1 MQKIGI
7 IGIGNLLRKDDGVG
21 IFLLERLQKQKK
33 ELPKNIEFIDGG
45 TGGMNLLHLLAQF
58 GIVLLI
64 DAVDFK
70 GRPGEI
76 RVFSLKDIQSQKK
89 PVMISTHDSDFLN
102 LLRLSQELKE
112 LPETLIIFGVQPRD
126 VSYGIGLSK
135 KIETILDDLILK
147 LQKEIQDFV
156 K

>member
-1 MQKIGI
+1 MEKIGI

-21 IFLLERLQKQKK
+21 IVLLELLVKRKK
-33 ELPKNIEFIDGG
+33 EFPKNIEFINGG

-58 GIVLLI
+58 DTVLLI

-70 GRPGEI
+70 GRPGEA

-89 PVMISTHDSDFLN
+89 PVMMSTHDPDFLN
-102 LLRLSQELKE
+102 LLRLSQALKE
-112 LPETLIIFGVQPRD
+112 LPETLVIFGVQPRD
-126 VSYGIGLSK
+126 VSHGMGLSK
-135 KIETILDDLILK
+135 EIETVIDHLFLK
-147 LQKEIQDFV
+147 LQKEIRDFF

>member
-1 MQKIGI
+1 MEKIGI

-21 IFLLERLQKQKK
+21 IVLLELLVKRKK
-33 ELPKNIEFIDGG
+33 EFPKNIEFIDGG

-58 GIVLLI
+58 DTVLLI

-70 GRPGEI
+70 GRPGEA

-89 PVMISTHDSDFLN
+89 PVMMSTHDPDFLN
-102 LLRLSQELKE
+102 LLRLSQAFKE
-112 LPETLIIFGVQPRD
+112 LPETLVIFGVQPRD
-126 VSYGIGLSK
+126 VSHGMGLSK
-135 KIETILDDLILK
+135 EIETVIDHLFLK
-147 LQKEIQDFV
+147 LQKEIRDFF

>member
-1 MQKIGI
+1 MKKIGI

-21 IFLLERLQKQKK
+21 IVLLERLQKQKK

-58 GIVLLI
+58 DIVLLI

-70 GRPGEI
+70 ARPGQA

-89 PVMISTHDSDFLN
+89 PVMMSTHDSDFLN

-112 LPETLIIFGVQPRD
+112 LPETLVIFGVQPRD
-126 VSYGIGLSK
+126 VSYGMGLSK
-135 KIETILDDLILK
+135 EIETVLDGLFLK
-147 LQKEIQDFV
+147 LQKELQDFV